1 MPNELQGLLGG
12 MQATPRNKLMG
23 LLADGLKAADRYAN
37 KPDPTMPG
45 GKANPPLSLLSDL
58 ASLKSLAEV
67 ANNVSYGYP
76 LTNKGVANVPFLKP
90 ETADALMMA
99 PISPRNALAAAA
111 LAGGGDTA
119 AMKAIFAGIGAK
131 TADKAALARAEKLAA
146 SGADPKAIWRDTG
159 WFKGGDGKWRF
170 EIDDSASR
178 LRDYNYTPQEAYKEA
193 RTQAFIDGTPSDA
206 VKAMAPYA
214 SKSKSQ
220 LVDEYKRTGGLIVDA
235 AMAGD
240 KDGAMRVAQDR
251 GGLDAIFGAM
261 RSRSYGPA
269 SSYMAH
275 GELGAAYPDVYK
287 LHTRIAGDLGDST
300 KGQYL
305 RGSDTQGEQIAL
317 AGKPRYSDDKSTML
331 HELQHAVQQ
340 REGFAQGGNADQLA
354 QEYGAARSRL
364 HFLEQEPEFKAA
376 NQELDKLWDDVFTK
390 GTVSEAEAVA
400 REAELMKRFPTLAEQ
415 RTLMG
420 RLKNSSEDGY
430 TAYKNLAGEAEARAV
445 QKRMNMNPQQRR
457 EVFPLD
463 SYDVPIN
470 SLIYR

>member
-1 MPNELQGLLGG
+1 MPNALEGLLGG

-119 AMKAIFAGIGAK
+119 AMKAIFAGIWAK
-131 TADKAALARAEKLAA
+131 TADKAALAKAEKLAA

-170 EIDDSASR
+170 EIDDS
-178 LRDYNYTPQEAYKEA
+178 
-193 RTQAFIDGTPSDA
+193 QAMFNPS
-206 VKAMAPYA
+206 
-214 SKSKSQ
+214 
-220 LVDEYKRTGGLIVDA
+220 GI
-235 AMAGD
+235 
-240 KDGAMRVAQDR
+240 
-251 GGLDAIFGAM
+251 
-261 RSRSYGPA
+261 
-269 SSYMAH
+269 
-275 GELGAAYPDVYK
+275 GAAKKENDLTIGYP
-287 LHTRIAGDLGDST
+287 GMDLGPSVGNLIEHPSLKDAYGGVTKST
-300 KGQYL
+300 FIGNKNTLFGDGVQ
-305 RGSDTQGEQIAL
+305 GS
-317 AGKPRYSDDKSTML
+317 YSDGVLQVNAPAKAADAKSTTL

-340 REGFAQGGNADQLA
+340 REGFAQGGNAAQLA

-400 REAELMKRFPTLAEQ
+400 READLMKRFPTLAEQ